1 MVDKGTATV
10 TLGSLSQTY
19 DGTAKA
25 ATATTEPAG
34 LTVDFTCDGSASAPT
49 AAGSYT
55 VVGTVNDA
63 NYQGSATNTLVIGK
77 ANPAVMTWPTAM
89 AITYGQTLA
98 ASMLNGGAA
107 SVAGSFAF
115 TTPGT
120 APGVGTAS
128 QSVTFTPTDTANY
141 NPVSGSGSV
150 TVGKATAT
158 VTLGSLSQTYDG
170 TAKSATATT
179 GPAGLTV
186 DFTYDGSATAPTAA
200 GSYVVVGTVNDANY
214 QGSASGNLE
223 ITPASSA
230 TAISSSLNP
239 SAAGS
244 NVTFSATV
252 GPVAPAT
259 TTPTGNVQFLTNGM
273 AVGSPVPLAGGM
285 ATLSTGILPP
295 GTNTVTANYLGE
307 ANYLGSSDSL
317 SQVVAAIVEPPSV
330 VGIIA
335 HGDGSVTVTFAG
347 TPGAE
352 YFVLATTNLASA
364 GSWVNVS
371 TNTAGPAGQWIYTD
385 NAITSY
391 TQRFFRAAKP

>member
-1 MVDKGTATV
+1 
-10 TLGSLSQTY
+10 LGSLSQTY
-19 DGTAKA
+19 DGTAKSAA
-25 ATATTEPAG
+25 ATTGPAG
-34 LTVDFTCDGSASAPT
+34 LTVDFTYDGSATAPT

-63 NYQGSATNTLVIGK
+63 NYQGSAINTLVIGK
-77 ANPAVMTWPTAM
+77 ASPAVTTWPTAT

-98 ASMLNGGAA
+98 ASTLNGGAA
-107 SVAGSFAF
+107 SVIGSFAF
-115 TTPGT
+115 TTPST
-120 APGVGTAS
+120 APGAGTAS

-179 GPAGLTV
+179 DPASLTV
-186 DFTYDGSATAPTAA
+186 DFTYAGSATAPTAA
-200 GSYVVVGTVNDANY
+200 GSYVVVGRVNDANY

-252 GPVAPAT
+252 GLVTPAT

-273 AVGSPVPLAGGM
+273 AMGSPVPLAGGM

-335 HGDGSVTVTFAG
+335 HGDGSVTVAFAG

>member
-1 MVDKGTATV
+1 MVDKG
-10 TLGSLSQTY
+10 
-19 DGTAKA
+19 
-25 ATATTEPAG
+25 
-34 LTVDFTCDGSASAPT
+34 
-49 AAGSYT
+49 
-55 VVGTVNDA
+55 
-63 NYQGSATNTLVIGK
+63 
-77 ANPAVMTWPTAM
+77 
-89 AITYGQTLA
+89 
-98 ASMLNGGAA
+98 
-107 SVAGSFAF
+107 
-115 TTPGT
+115 
-120 APGVGTAS
+120 
-128 QSVTFTPTDTANY
+128 
-141 NPVSGSGSV
+141 
-150 TVGKATAT
+150 TAT